1 MVGVDTNPRKSSTTR
16 GYGAEKVSI
25 ELRHAGSSTLL
36 TPMMMESA
44 WYHVH
49 SFSHG
54 LSLSSMSALVATF
67 LNIEAKQHHQAA
79 NENQGDQTSDC

>member
-1 MVGVDTNPRKSSTTR
+1 MVGVDTNPPKSSTTR
-16 GYGAEKVSI
+16 GYGAEKVLI

-36 TPMMMESA
+36 TPMMKESA

-49 SFSHG
+49 SFTPG